1 MEVTMYAKIP
11 GPTPRVTTAFLPF
24 LVGTLFLIGTP
35 PASAQP
41 LTLQDCID
49 RALAHNLEHRQNRHD
64 LERARTHLQ
73 DARAPFEISANAGM
87 TLPRYQETRQT
98 LDDPALTSRVR
109 NEEIDFSYAGNLNL
123 AQRVRYLGR
132 FALETTATRQERNS
146 NRREGF
152 LDYRGDMVF
161 SYSRQILTE
170 PSEEIDLRQ
179 AKFAY
184 AKNLSQYDN
193 QRLFTEKRATVDYFG
208 LVQSIRRLDI
218 EQQSLEQ
225 SRISFELAQRKFE
238 IGLIA
243 EVEALKLKVALL
255 DAEASYAAAETAIES
270 RRDVLRQTL
279 GLEID
284 DPLEVDTDVE
294 YVKFA
299 IDEDHALQLALRRN
313 TALSTLDLDEEI
325 GALGLK
331 NMRQTQGPKAQVNA
345 NVGLRGQGP
354 DVGDISQNLERNLW
368 NVWINVEVPL
378 VDNGWRRNQVNRAR
392 VDLEN
397 TRLDKTITRRR
408 VTADLRNIVRGLAQ
422 IERQIDLANSRIE
435 VAERTYDVQQQRFE
449 IGQADSQ
456 ELLDSEKALTLA
468 RNDAL
473 NHVIAYQSQLVDLR
487 LVTMSDLAELVEVS
501 SE

>member
-1 MEVTMYAKIP
+1 MSTLIS
-11 GPTPRVTTAFLPF
+11 GLGRRLFRSFLPHF
-24 LVGTLFLIGTP
+24 IGTIGLLLTP
-35 PASAQP
+35 LASAQP
-41 LTLQDCID
+41 LSLQDCID
-49 RALAHNLEHRQNRHD
+49 RALAHNLEHRQNRHN
-64 LERARTHLQ
+64 LERARSHLQ

-87 TLPRYQETRQT
+87 TLPRYQETRLT
-98 LDDPALTSRVR
+98 LDNPVLASRVR
-109 NEEIDFSYAGNLNL
+109 NEDIDFSYAGTLNL
-123 AQRVRYLGR
+123 AQRVPYVGR
-132 FALETTATRQERNS
+132 FALETSATRQELTS

-152 LDYRGDMVF
+152 LDYRGDMVL
-161 SYSRQILTE
+161 SYSREILAE
-170 PSEEIDLRQ
+170 PSEEIGLRQ
-179 AKFAY
+179 AKLAY
-184 AKNLSQYDN
+184 TRSLSLYDN

-218 EQQSLEQ
+218 ENQSLEQ

-255 DAEASYAAAETAIES
+255 DAEASYAAAETEIES

-284 DPLEVDTDVE
+284 EPLEVVTDVE
-294 YVKFA
+294 YAKYT
-299 IDEDHALQLALRRN
+299 IDQDRALALALDRN
-313 TALSTLDLDEEI
+313 TALSTLDLDENI
-325 GALGLK
+325 GALSLK
-331 NMRQTQGPKAQVNA
+331 NMRQDQGPKAQVNA

-378 VDNGWRRNQVNRAR
+378 IDSGWRRNQVSRAR
-392 VDLEN
+392 VDLDN

-408 VTADLRNIVRGLAQ
+408 VTAELRNIVRGLAQ
-422 IERQIDLANSRIE
+422 IERQINLASSRIE
-435 VAERTYDVQQQRFE
+435 VAQRTYEVQQQRFE

-456 ELLDSEKALTLA
+456 ELLDSEKALTQA

-473 NHVIAYQSQLVDLR
+473 TAVIAYQSQLVDLR
-487 LVTMSDLAELVEVS
+487 LVTMSDLSELVADDSPE
-501 SE
+501 